1 VEALARHKKQIQRS
15 NYMQLRHKTKTAR
28 KVLIEISSE
37 HHHSLLKRASEAS
50 PVYFRLKNAVKTES
64 DTILIPCDAGDAEM
78 LLQVAKHFCP
88 DAISPIEA
96 AIKASQSA

>member
-1 VEALARHKKQIQRS
+1 MELTVKAETPRG
-15 NYMQLRHKTKTAR
+15 
-28 KVLIEISSE
+28 KVLIELSSE

-50 PVYFRLKNAVKTES
+50 PVYFRLTNAVKTES
-64 DTILIPCDAGDAEM
+64 DTILIPCDADDAKM

-96 AIKASQSA
+96 AIKAALPD

>member
-1 VEALARHKKQIQRS
+1 MRAIP
-15 NYMQLRHKTKTAR
+15 KTETPGI
-28 KVLIEISSE
+28 KVLIEMSPE

-64 DTILIPCDAGDAEM
+64 NSILVPCNEDEAKM

-88 DAISPIEA
+88 DAVSAIEA
-96 AIKASQSA
+96 AIKRPSAASRSG